1 MTTSNK
7 MTTSNSNYEQ
17 TFWIL
22 YTKTV
27 PRNADDLLHALPHT
41 ITYTYCTNMELVQE
55 GARVRNSSD
64 TAYTLTFAGL
74 NFYGCRVVVWLA
86 T

>member
-1 MTTSNK
+1 M
-7 MTTSNSNYEQ
+7 
-17 TFWIL
+17 

-64 TAYTLTFAGL
+64 TAYTSTFAGL
-74 NFYGCRVVVWLA
+74 NTFTDAGFLVRLA
-86 T
+86 RPSQVGALSAKGR